1 MFNNRSEQCFETT
14 LPMILNLEIKQQEKK
29 VEYDEVYDDERE
41 IVLRPNK
48 DIGDG
53 TIYMGILEHGN
64 NTFFIFRGHFLNKKG
79 ERKYGLIFVPEED
92 ISDFLRNR
100 IG

>member
-14 LPMILNLEIKQQEKK
+14 PMILNVEIHQQEKT
-29 VEYDEVYDDERE
+29 VVYDGVYDDELK
-41 IVLRPNK
+41 IVLRPNQ

-53 TIYMGILEHGN
+53 TIYMGILEYN
-64 NTFFIFRGHFLNKKG
+64 DKIFFIFQGSFLDKRG
-79 ERKYGLIFVPEED
+79 ERKHGLIIVLEEY